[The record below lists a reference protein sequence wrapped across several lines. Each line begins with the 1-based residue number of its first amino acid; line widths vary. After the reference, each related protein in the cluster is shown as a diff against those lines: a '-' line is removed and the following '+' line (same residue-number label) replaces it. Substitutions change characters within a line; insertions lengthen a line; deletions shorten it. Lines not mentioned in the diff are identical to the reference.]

1 MPPDDEDQQR
11 KAIAGRVLAPGQDA
25 RTTTLPFAGPRLAFG
40 PGTVRKF
47 RLTVVEG
54 GPKPGLSAESSSDR
68 CSIGFHPSNDLN
80 IEDPTVSRFHCEI
93 RLDGNGARVVDLNS
107 RNGTILDGV
116 LIKDA
121 FLRSGSL
128 LNLGRVTVRFDFVN
142 EANRLPLSDKT
153 EFFGMFGSSVAMRT
167 AFALMERAAQTDL
180 TVLLDGE
187 TGTGKGKAAE
197 AIHRAS
203 NRADK
208 PFLVVDCGAIPANL
222 LESELFGHEKGS
234 FTGATEK
241 RVGAFEEAS
250 GGTIFLDEIGE
261 LPQELQ
267 PKLLRVLESREIR
280 RVGSNAHKKV
290 DVRVIAATNRD
301 LRSEVNSARFRS
313 DLYFRLAVVR
323 IQLPSLRQRPED
335 IPILVA
341 QILRTTGTAGAQVEA
356 MRTPEFITTLQ
367 RSAWPGN
374 VRELRNYLERCLVFQ
389 DALPAPDAT
398 PEAHNAVAVDPH
410 LPYQEARRRALD
422 DFERCYLEALL
433 RLHQGK
439 VSSAAAAAD
448 VDRVYMYKLLR
459 RHNLKP

>member
-1 MPPDDEDQQR
+1 M
-11 KAIAGRVLAPGQDA
+11 DA
-25 RTTTLPFAGPRLAFG
+25 RTTTLPFGGARLAFG
-40 PGTVRKF
+40 PGTVRRF

-54 GPKPGLSAESSSDR
+54 GPKAGQSAESSSDR

-93 RLDGNGARVVDLNS
+93 RTDGTGARVLDLNS

-116 LIKDA
+116 LVKDA

-128 LNLGRVTVRFDFVN
+128 LNLGRVAVRFDFVN

-153 EFFGMFGSSVAMRT
+153 EFFGMYGSSVAMRT
-167 AFALMERAAQTDL
+167 AFALMERAAVTDL

-203 NRADK
+203 RRAEK
-208 PFLVVDCGAIPANL
+208 PFMVVDCGAIPANL
-222 LESELFGHEKGS
+222 LESELFGHEKGA
-234 FTGATEK
+234 FTGATDK
-241 RVGAFEEAS
+241 RLGAFEEAS

-261 LPQELQ
+261 LPQDLQ
-267 PKLLRVLESREIR
+267 PKLLRVLESLEIR
-280 RVGSNAHKKV
+280 RVGSNYHKKV

-301 LRSEVNSARFRS
+301 LRAEVNNARFRS

-335 IPILVA
+335 IPLLLEQMLKA
-341 QILRTTGTAGAQVEA
+341 TGANASQSA
-356 MRTPEFITTLQ
+356 ALRTPEFKNTLQ

-374 VRELRNYLERCLVFQ
+374 VRELRNYIERCLVFQ
-389 DALPAPDAT
+389 DALPAPDAS
-398 PEAHNAVAVDPH
+398 PSAQNAVAVDAR
-410 LPYQEARRRALD
+410 LSYQEARRRALD

-439 VSSAAAAAD
+439 VSSAATAAD
-448 VDRVYMYKLLR
+448 VDRVYLYKLLR
-459 RHNLKP
+459 RHNIKP